1 MTQPRTSVIIV
12 SRHRTAPL
20 LRCLV
25 GLSQQDHTAFEVIVV
40 ADPAAADAVAAL
52 AKPIKLI
59 RCDVANIS
67 VARNLG
73 IDQAAGD
80 IIAFIDDD
88 AVAEPSWLGRL
99 CAGFA
104 APEVVAAT
112 GFVRGR
118 NGISFQ
124 WRASEVD
131 ALAQDHEIEVAG
143 PEIRHGSAQ
152 RCVKTQGTNCAFR
165 AGALRQIGGF
175 DPAYRFFLDE
185 ADVNLRMAHL
195 GATAIVPD
203 AQVHHGFE
211 ASARRRADRV
221 PLSLRDIGA
230 STAYFLRRHNPLP
243 DFEAAQKRLYHS
255 EGARVAR
262 HRAAGRLKAAAEE
275 ALLISLTTGWT
286 EGLARPLTSFAPLA
300 ASDSAF
306 LLFPSFGPRPGQII
320 AGRIWQKSALL
331 AAGRAAA
338 SEKVTTVICLS
349 PTARPH
355 RMSFQ
360 DGYWLQTGGLFG
372 RIERSSARFRLVG
385 FRSRLREIAAFWSP
399 FRPMGK
405 GSTAN

>member
-59 RCDVANIS
+59 LCDVANIS

-230 STAYFLRRHNPLP
+230 S
-243 DFEAAQKRLYHS
+243 
-255 EGARVAR
+255 
-262 HRAAGRLKAAAEE
+262 AAGRLKAAAEE